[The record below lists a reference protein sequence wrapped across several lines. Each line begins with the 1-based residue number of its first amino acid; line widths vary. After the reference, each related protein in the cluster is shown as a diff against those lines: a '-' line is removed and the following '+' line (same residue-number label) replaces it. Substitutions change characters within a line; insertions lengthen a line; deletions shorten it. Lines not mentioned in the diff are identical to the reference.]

1 MPPAHFNFL
10 SVEGIRQE
18 VIRFKPRK
26 AVAPRPAIILLHEGL
41 GSVAMWRDFPGLLAE
56 KTGCEVIAY
65 SRAGYGKSDPARLP
79 RKVSYMHDEGL
90 HILPKIIHALDVKA
104 PILLGHSDG
113 ASIALICA
121 GGTDIELGGLIV
133 MAPHIMVEP
142 ITVES
147 IAQAKIAWQTTL
159 LSERLVKYHND
170 AEATFWGWNDIWLN
184 PDFRAWTIKEYLP
197 SIRVPVLAIQGLDDE
212 YGTMAQIDGIV
223 EQLPS
228 TETLKLEGCRHS
240 PHKDQCEAV
249 IDAVQNFLLTSQG
262 EKI

>member
-1 MPPAHFNFL
+1 MPPAHFEML
-10 SVEGIRQE
+10 PAEGKRLE
-18 VIRFKPRK
+18 VLRFKPRRG
-26 AVAPRPAIILLHEGL
+26 VAPHPAIILLHEGL

-65 SRAGYGKSDPARLP
+65 SRAGYGKSDPAPLP
-79 RKVSYMHDEGL
+79 REVSYMHDEGL
-90 HILPKIIHALDVKA
+90 HILPKIIHALDLKA

-121 GGTDIELGGLIV
+121 GGTDVELGGLIV

-147 IAQAKIAWQTTL
+147 IAQAKIAWQTTSL
-159 LSERLVKYHND
+159 HKRLGKYHND
-170 AEATFWGWNDIWLN
+170 AEATFRGWNDIWLN
-184 PDFRAWTIKEYLP
+184 PDFRAWNIEEYLP
-197 SIRVPVLAIQGLDDE
+197 SIQIPVLAIQGLDDE

-223 EQLPS
+223 DKLPF
-228 TETLKLEGCRHS
+228 TETLKLENCRHS

-249 IDAVQNFLLTSQG
+249 IDTVQNFLLANQG
-262 EKI
+262 KKI